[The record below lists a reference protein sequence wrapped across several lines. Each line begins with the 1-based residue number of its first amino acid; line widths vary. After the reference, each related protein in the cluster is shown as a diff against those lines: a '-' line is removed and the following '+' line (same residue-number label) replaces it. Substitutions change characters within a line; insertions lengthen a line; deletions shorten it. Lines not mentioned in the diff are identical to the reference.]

1 MENVQ
6 TYLQKA
12 VEQGASDLFIVAG
25 KAVSVKREGEIV
37 PLEDGRL
44 MPEDSESL
52 VRDLYGMAHRPIERC
67 MSMGDDDFSLSVTGM
82 ARFRVNTYRQRGS
95 LAG

>member
-52 VRDLYGMAHRPIERC
+52 VRDLYGMWK
-67 MSMGDDDFSLSVTGM
+67 S
-82 ARFRVNTYRQRGS
+82 
-95 LAG
+95 

>member
-25 KAVSVKREGEIV
+25 ILCFITYKITN
-37 PLEDGRL
+37 
-44 MPEDSESL
+44 
-52 VRDLYGMAHRPIERC
+52 
-67 MSMGDDDFSLSVTGM
+67 DDDPD
-82 ARFRVNTYRQRGS
+82 GS
-95 LAG
+95 KAAAKKAKKAGRR

>member
-37 PLEDGRL
+37 QIGRASCR
-44 MPEDSESL
+44 ER
-52 VRDLYGMAHRPIERC
+52 VCLY
-67 MSMGDDDFSLSVTGM
+67 V
-82 ARFRVNTYRQRGS
+82 
-95 LAG
+95 

>member
-25 KAVSVKREGEIV
+25 KAEI
-37 PLEDGRL
+37 GR
-44 MPEDSESL
+44 
-52 VRDLYGMAHRPIERC
+52 AH
-67 MSMGDDDFSLSVTGM
+67 V
-82 ARFRVNTYRQRGS
+82 
-95 LAG
+95 